1 MGKKGG
7 WVKERERGGGV
18 VETDRQTDRQTDKQ
32 TDTEEQRKRTKKRKM

>member
-7 WVKERERGGGV
+7 WGKGRERGGGV
-18 VETDRQTDRQTDKQ
+18 VETDRQTDKQ